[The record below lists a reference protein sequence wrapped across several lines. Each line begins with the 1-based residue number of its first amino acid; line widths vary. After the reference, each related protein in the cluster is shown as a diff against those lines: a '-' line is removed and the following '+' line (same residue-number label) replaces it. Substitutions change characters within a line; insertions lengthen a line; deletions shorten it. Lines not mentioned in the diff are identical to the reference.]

1 MTLYYLENS
10 VDAPNHKYYRNGGDC
25 GGEYYDGTSDLLQAR
40 FFLTEAEAK
49 EHIDNANSWW
59 KKYDFHVAEITSE
72 ELLTLVA
79 NQKLQSFILSDFC

>member
-1 MTLYYLENS
+1 MVLYYLENS
-10 VDAPNHKYYRNGGDC
+10 VNAPNHKYYRNGGDC
-25 GGEYYDGTSDLLQAR
+25 GGEHYDGTSNLLHAR
-40 FFLTEAEAK
+40 FFLTEAAAK

-72 ELLTLVA
+72 ELLTCVA